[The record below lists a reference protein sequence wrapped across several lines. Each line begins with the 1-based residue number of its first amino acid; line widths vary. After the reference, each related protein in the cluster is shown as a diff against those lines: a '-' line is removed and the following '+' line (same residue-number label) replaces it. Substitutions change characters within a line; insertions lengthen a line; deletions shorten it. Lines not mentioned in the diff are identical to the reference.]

1 MPGKVDKMQVKR
13 QRILDCSMQ
22 LFLEKGYIN
31 TSIRDIIDSSG
42 YGASTFYR
50 YFQSREEILK
60 TLLAEF
66 LETIV
71 IRVNE
76 LFATQENLSL
86 RFIESKRVVLEVFI
100 ENQQMAEI
108 YIRSAG
114 VSAEI
119 DSFLHCFDQQ
129 YIEYSSNNIRY
140 GIAKGIFK
148 EQPVLPIAHAILGT
162 IKYAV
167 YRWIVINEIDA
178 EEMVELVLSF
188 HESLA
193 AGMLRE

>member
-66 LETIV
+66 LDTIV
-71 IRVNE
+71 RRVNK
-76 LFATQENLSL
+76 LFASQENLSL
-86 RFIESKRVVLEVFI
+86 RFIESKRAVLEVFI

-108 YIRSAG
+108 YSRSAG
-114 VSAEI
+114 ISPEI

-129 YIEYSSNNIRY
+129 YIGYSSNNIRY
-140 GIAKGIFK
+140 GIEKGIFK
-148 EQPVLPIAHAILGT
+148 DQPVLPIAHAILGT

-167 YRWIVINEIDA
+167 YRWIVLNEIDA
-178 EEMVELVLSF
+178 EEMMELVLSF

-193 AGMLRE
+193 AGMLR